1 LGHKEDDLFGKR
13 VYDTVV
19 DFDAFALTFN
29 NPFVLEQGEV
39 LGNGCLGK
47 TETFPN
53 MFYIAFLR
61 AESGNNLQPYWM
73 TEHFTDFGLF
83 VKTFILIEFHNWLHA
98 VK

>member
-13 VYDTVV
+13 VYDTVMNL
-19 DFDAFALTFN
+19 DAFALSFD
-29 NPFVLEQGEV
+29 NPLVLEQGEV

-53 MFYIAFLR
+53 MFNIAFLG
-61 AESGNNLQPYWM
+61 AESCNNLQAYRV
-73 TEHFTDFGLF
+73 TEYFAYFCLVVETS
-83 VKTFILIEFHNWLHA
+83 ILIEFHNWLHA